1 MLLAISYISIFLTLS
16 APDQVDVSP
25 SSIATSNVQTMESS
39 RITGGHTVGQTT
51 MLPTST
57 SIPTSRSIPTASS
70 LSSAQLDDIIVGA
83 VVALLALAVLG
94 VFLITVIVCIKIRRL
109 PKSDTTSGKVNPES
123 RSESP
128 LIPLESRTIS
138 TPNSSAGATPDHQ
151 GVIAI
156 ESETHLGAS
165 MDNNSAS
172 LIKMHDNPSYTTLP
186 GMQPEYDTPTSVTI
200 PHHSPHEYETPV
212 SNSEDVVTAADAIYY
227 SDMIYEEV
235 Q

>member
-1 MLLAISYISIFLTLS
+1 MLLAISYISIFLALS
-16 APDQVDVSP
+16 APDQVHVSP
-25 SSIATSNVQTMESS
+25 SSITTSNVQTMESS
-39 RITGGHTVGQTT
+39 RITGENPVGQTS
-51 MLPTST
+51 MSPTST
-57 SIPTSRSIPTASS
+57 SIPTASN
-70 LSSAQLDDIIVGA
+70 LPSAQLNDIIVGA

-109 PKSDTTSGKVNPES
+109 PKSDKTSGKVNPES

-128 LIPLESRTIS
+128 LIPLESRTVS

-151 GVIAI
+151 GVI
-156 ESETHLGAS
+156 ESETHLGVS

-200 PHHSPHEYETPV
+200 PHHSPHEYEIPV
-212 SNSEDVVTAADAIYY
+212 SNSEDAVTAADAIYY

>member
-1 MLLAISYISIFLTLS
+1 MNTVTLHAFSYISISLALS

-39 RITGGHTVGQTT
+39 RITGGHTVGQTS

-57 SIPTSRSIPTASS
+57 SIPTASS
-70 LSSAQLDDIIVGA
+70 LSSAQLIDIIVGA

-109 PKSDTTSGKVNPES
+109 PKSDKTSGKVNPES

-200 PHHSPHEYETPV
+200 PHHSPHEYEIPV

>member
-1 MLLAISYISIFLTLS
+1 MLLAISYISIFLALS
-16 APDQVDVSP
+16 APDQVHVSP
-25 SSIATSNVQTMESS
+25 SSITTSNVQTMESS
-39 RITGGHTVGQTT
+39 RITGGNPVGQTS
-51 MLPTST
+51 MSPTST
-57 SIPTSRSIPTASS
+57 PIPTSRSIPTASS
-70 LSSAQLDDIIVGA
+70 LPSAQLNDIIVGA

-109 PKSDTTSGKVNPES
+109 PKSDKTSGKVNPES

-128 LIPLESRTIS
+128 LIPLESRTVS

-151 GVIAI
+151 GVI
-156 ESETHLGAS
+156 ESETHLGVS

-200 PHHSPHEYETPV
+200 PHHSPHEYEIPV
-212 SNSEDVVTAADAIYY
+212 SNSEDAVTAADAIYY